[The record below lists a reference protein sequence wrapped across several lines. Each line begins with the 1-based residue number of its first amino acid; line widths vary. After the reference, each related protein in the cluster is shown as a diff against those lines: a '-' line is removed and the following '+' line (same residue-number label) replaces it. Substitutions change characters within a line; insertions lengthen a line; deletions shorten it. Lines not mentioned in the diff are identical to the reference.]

1 MPRWVPRFDPAPSL
15 VKLGCEISFT
25 RYFYKAEPLRTLEET
40 RMNILALE
48 QETNELLVDI
58 LQASGRT

>member
-1 MPRWVPRFDPAPSL
+1 MPRRFPRFDPAPSL
-15 VKLGCEISFT
+15 VKLGCKITFT
-25 RYFYKAEPLRTLEET
+25 RYFYKAAPLRTLEET
-40 RMNILALE
+40 PTNISALE